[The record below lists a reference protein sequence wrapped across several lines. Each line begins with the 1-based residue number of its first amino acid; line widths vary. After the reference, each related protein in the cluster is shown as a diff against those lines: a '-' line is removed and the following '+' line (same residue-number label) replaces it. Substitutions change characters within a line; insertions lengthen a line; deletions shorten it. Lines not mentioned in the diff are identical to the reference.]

1 MNEKLFPKPRS
12 ANPIPLEKWLRRT
25 DRAESGRE
33 PFFRGRDDKY
43 KVFQDAVTRLNDGF
57 IGGGTMIFQG
67 APGAGKTALM
77 QECMEAVRQ
86 HSTPEKPW
94 VAVDI
99 KPEVLKSPFAVVM
112 LLIEA
117 VNRESE
123 RLSRLSLDKTT
134 DKLKGFLDIGRALGN
149 ELSERGF
156 GVGGYAFGPKSKS
169 EGVVTADSQLV
180 FHNAAHLLK
189 DFHLVVF
196 IDEAQNTPVQ
206 DSTKGVLSCLHDPP
220 DKIPLLATFFGLSDT
235 ESRLT
240 ECGIS
245 RPADQRVVNLELLD
259 YEETC
264 DVIRSIFKAYGFSG
278 SSEDQEIWVERL
290 AELSQGW
297 PQHINRVA
305 VAASRVIVEHG
316 GKIRNEWLEQALHN
330 ARDRKEDYYRMI
342 LRRCSGQSWIYK
354 QLVLAA
360 DQNDGLLNIDQ
371 ILNIAQ
377 YARTKSGEPVKDF
390 LTDALHA
397 GVLMESRDN
406 PGSYHIPIPSLGDY
420 LRKLTDNPPPD
431 IKLTWA

>member
-1 MNEKLFPKPRS
+1 M
-12 ANPIPLEKWLRRT
+12 RT
-25 DRAESGRE
+25 RGFFCGRE
-33 PFFRGRDDKY
+33 AEY
-43 KVFQDAVTRLNDGF
+43 HVFQRSVNSLNDGI

-99 KPEVLKSPFAVVM
+99 KPEILKSPFEVVM
-112 LLIEA
+112 LLINA
-117 VNRESE
+117 VNQESE
-123 RLSRLSLDKTT
+123 RLSKLSLNKNIT
-134 DKLKGFLDIGRALGN
+134 KLKALLDIGRALGN

-156 GVGGYAFGPKSKS
+156 GVGGYAIGPKSKS
-169 EGVVTADSQLV
+169 DDENTAGAQWV
-180 FHNAAHLLK
+180 FLNAAHLFR

-196 IDEAQNTPVQ
+196 IDEAQNTPVD

-245 RPADQRVVNLELLD
+245 GPADQRVINLELLD
-259 YEETC
+259 YGESC
-264 DVIRSIFKAYGFSG
+264 DVIRSIFKTYNFTG
-278 SSEDQEIWVERL
+278 SRQDQKIWIERL

-297 PQHINRVA
+297 PQHINRIA
-305 VAASRVIVEHG
+305 VAACRVIVEHG
-316 GKIRNEWLEQALHN
+316 GEIKSEYLKQALHN
-330 ARDRKEDYYRMI
+330 AQDRKETYYRMI

-354 QLVLAA
+354 KLVLLA
-360 DQNDGLLNIDQ
+360 DQNDGLLSLDQ

-377 YARTKSGEPVKDF
+377 YARTKDGETVKNF

-397 GVLMESRDN
+397 GVLMESRDSPSN
-406 PGSYHIPIPSLGDY
+406 YHIPIPSFGDY
-420 LRKLTDNPPPD
+420 LKKLPDEPPPD
-431 IKLTWA
+431 IRLT